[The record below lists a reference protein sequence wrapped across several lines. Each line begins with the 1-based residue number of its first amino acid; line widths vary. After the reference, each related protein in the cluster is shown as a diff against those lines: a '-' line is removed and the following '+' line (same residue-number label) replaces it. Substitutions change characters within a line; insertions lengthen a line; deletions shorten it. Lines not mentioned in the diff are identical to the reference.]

1 MNSVIM
7 KPYRISDI
15 NFDNIVYSNL
25 KGGKN
30 KKVVYIKY
38 DDNKINHKLTFQTT
52 SLLNTDDIKKKNGFY
67 ELDIPLYGKSSNKV
81 NQLIKFF
88 KNFDKKLINDA
99 RVNSN
104 KWFEGIKNITY
115 KSIIRTSSKK
125 GEHYDNGI
133 IRIKISENSTS
144 KPLILDKDG
153 NAIDLDSIKK
163 NSYIKM
169 ILECY
174 AIWITENGFGL
185 YLKPLVLSVTPI
197 EKVIY
202 KYELLED
209 SEEEN
214 DNEVIEDVLDT
225 EVNPTTSNA
234 FLKNSND
241 ESYEK
246 SSYINLPQNILKM
259 EEDED
264 IEIEKVEV
272 LEMKQDLTEE
282 VTSYDDNTEDNIQ
295 TYKNYSTDVINNNK
309 VEPVE
314 LNLAKQFIIDEDT
327 SEDELE
333 EINIIEKKNKNNVPE
348 LSKISLVDSDLNNS
362 SEDDF
367 SEINHI
373 IKNNI

>member
-1 MNSVIM
+1 M
-7 KPYRISDI
+7 
-15 NFDNIVYSNL
+15 
-25 KGGKN
+25 G
-30 KKVVYIKY
+30 VYIKY
-38 DDNKINHKLTFQTT
+38 DDNKINQKLTFQTT

-88 KNFDKKLINDA
+88 KNFDQKLINDA
-99 RVNSN
+99 RVNSS

-115 KSIIRTSSKK
+115 KSIIRTSSNK
-125 GEHYDNGI
+125 GEYYDNGI
-133 IRIKISENSTS
+133 IRIKISENSTT

-153 NAIDLDSIKK
+153 NTIDLDSIKK

-202 KYELLED
+202 KYELLEE

-234 FLKNSND
+234 FLKNNE

-246 SSYINLPQNILKM
+246 SSYINLPENILKM
-259 EEDED
+259 DDDNEDV
-264 IEIEKVEV
+264 KVE
-272 LEMKQDLTEE
+272 EIPKNLTEE
-282 VTSYDDNTEDNIQ
+282 ITSYDDNTEDNIQ
-295 TYKNYSTDVINNNK
+295 TYKNY
-309 VEPVE
+309 
-314 LNLAKQFIIDEDT
+314 
-327 SEDELE
+327 
-333 EINIIEKKNKNNVPE
+333 
-348 LSKISLVDSDLNNS
+348 
-362 SEDDF
+362 
-367 SEINHI
+367 
-373 IKNNI
+373 